1 MMEHNPDLIDRQIQ
15 DRQEAIRDG
24 FAVSNGQRGM
34 HPLRIAIGM
43 AIIRAGEA
51 VRGGRLERPVEVFR
65 RSTPCSPAAP
75 WTQASTPAGVRA
87 DHDRSSHR

>member
-24 FAVSNGQRGM
+24 FARSNGQHGL
-34 HPLRIAIGM
+34 HPLRVAIGM

-51 VRGGRLERPVEVFR
+51 VRGRRLERPVEVF
-65 RSTPCSPAAP
+65 PSPS
-75 WTQASTPAGVRA
+75 ASA
-87 DHDRSSHR
+87 DRSRRPRYARP

>member
-51 VRGGRLERPVEVFR
+51 VRGGRLERPVEVFPSPSISAGRSR
-65 RSTPCSPAAP
+65 RPRYARP
-75 WTQASTPAGVRA
+75 
-87 DHDRSSHR
+87 